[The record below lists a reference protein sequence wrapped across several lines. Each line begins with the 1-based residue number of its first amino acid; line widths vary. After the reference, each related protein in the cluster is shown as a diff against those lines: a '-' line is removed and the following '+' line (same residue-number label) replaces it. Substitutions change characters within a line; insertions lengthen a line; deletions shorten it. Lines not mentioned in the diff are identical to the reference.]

1 MDQQL
6 QGEISSQDNFASET
20 RGPDDEVNIFTLL
33 LVLAKHA
40 RTILMVCLVVFVLSS
55 GLVMLMPNIFSAAS
69 RLSVLVT
76 TPDRSGDFYTG
87 LTRGR
92 TFQDAVIDRTGLL
105 SNFSS
110 REKCYQWLDKNVKA
124 VTGKKD
130 GIIVVSVE
138 ATDPLRAAELAN
150 AYASELIL
158 VNERLEFER
167 IGVLRQMLG
176 DRLQAVKTDLLAVKK
191 SLAAAQ
197 VNNPTLKLDDQTSF
211 FVESISRLKR
221 EDFLGK
227 ESMANEALKLQMAQ
241 AGTSV
246 IDLDSLSKNSELSL
260 ATQYSRL
267 LRELS
272 VQEVTLATQYEL
284 AKIDEVRNKT
294 KIQLLDK
301 ATPPD
306 KKSKPKRGL
315 IVLLATMAAGFLAI
329 LGAFV
334 REYGSRMNDDDR
346 QLWNEIKQSMARRTN
361 RTER

>member
-6 QGEISSQDNFASET
+6 RGEVSSQSNLASEM
-20 RGPDDEVNIFTLL
+20 RGSDDEINILALL
-33 LVLAKHA
+33 VVLAKHV

-55 GLVMLMPNIFSAAS
+55 GLVMLMPNIFSASS

-87 LTRGR
+87 LMRGR
-92 TFQDAVIDRTGLL
+92 SFQDAVIDRTGLQ
-105 SNFSS
+105 SSFSS
-110 REKCYQWLDKNVKA
+110 REECYQWIDKNVKT

-150 AYASELIL
+150 AYASELIQT
-158 VNERLEFER
+158 NERLEFER
-167 IGVLRQMLG
+167 IGLLRQMLG
-176 DRLQAVKTDLLAVKK
+176 NRLQAVRTDLLAVKK
-191 SLAAAQ
+191 SFAAAQ
-197 VNNPTLKLDDQTSF
+197 VSNPALKLDDQSSF
-211 FVESISRLKR
+211 FVESISRLKG
-221 EDFLGK
+221 EDYLGK
-227 ESMANEALKLQMAQ
+227 ESMANETLKLQMPQ

-246 IDLDSLSKNSELSL
+246 LNLDSLSKNSELSL

-301 ATPPD
+301 ATPPV
-306 KKSKPKRGL
+306 KKSKPKRSL
-315 IVLLATMAAGFLAI
+315 IVLLATLAAGFLAI
-329 LGAFV
+329 WGAFV
-334 REYGSRMNDDDR
+334 SEYCSHMKEGDR
-346 QLWNEIKQSMARRTN
+346 QLWNEMKQSLSWRKN
-361 RTER
+361 RN